1 MIILR
6 VWIKEATELRPT
18 YKLLGQVKRLRAFT
32 RDIRGMTAVWFGL
45 SILPVALLV
54 FGGIDMARASSEK
67 VLLQNALDSAVL
79 MAARS
84 GQLGDGE
91 LDAMGDA
98 ALQAQLQ
105 VSGSGSSTVTSTFS
119 NGENDSVSGVA
130 TAKVGTLGLGL
141 INVDYLNIE
150 VSTEVRRGLD
160 E

>member
-84 GQLGDGE
+84 GQLGDSE

-105 VSGSGSSTVTSTFS
+105 VSGSGSSTVT
-119 NGENDSVSGVA
+119 
-130 TAKVGTLGLGL
+130 
-141 INVDYLNIE
+141 
-150 VSTEVRRGLD
+150 
-160 E
+160 